1 METLCWQSTRPRVV
15 YTTAVLETAGEKHT
29 QLSYSLTEISFIR
42 RTYMNVRADE
52 VWRICGKPIV
62 YPLLWTVFFTPAL
75 IKSSLATIWTLIYN
89 LLRTRIILMISDMIP
104 L

>member
-29 QLSYSLTEISFIR
+29 QLIYSLAEIRFIR
-42 RTYMNVRADE
+42 RTYFMNVRTDE
-52 VWRICGKPIV
+52 VWRICGNPIV

-75 IKSSLATIWTLIYN
+75 IKSSLATIRTFIYN
-89 LLRTRIILMISDMIP
+89 LLRIT
-104 L
+104 